1 MMHDWGSMSW
11 GWGGMLFQLL
21 FWLVIIFLIVWGVKQ
36 LAGRSQN
43 SNQLTRKD
51 NALEILRER
60 YAKGEI
66 DKQQFEAKKRDLN

>member
-1 MMHDWGSMSW
+1 MIHGWGMSW

-36 LAGRSQN
+36 LAERSHN

-66 DKQQFEAKKRDLN
+66 DKQEFESKKRDLT

>member
-1 MMHDWGSMSW
+1 MMQDWGMSW
-11 GWGGMLFQLL
+11 GWGGMVFQLL

-36 LAGRSQN
+36 IAGRSQN

-66 DKQQFEAKKRDLN
+66 DKEEFEAKKRDLS

>member
-1 MMHDWGSMSW
+1 MMHGWGMSW

-36 LAGRSQN
+36 LAERSHN

-66 DKQQFEAKKRDLN
+66 DKQEFESKKRDLT

>member
-1 MMHDWGSMSW
+1 MIHNWGMSW

-21 FWLVIIFLIVWGVKQ
+21 FWVVIIFLIVWGVKQ
-36 LAGRSQN
+36 LAGRSHN

-66 DKQQFEAKKRDLN
+66 DKQEFETKKRDIT

>member
-1 MMHDWGSMSW
+1 MIHGWGMSW

-36 LAGRSQN
+36 LAGRSHN

-66 DKQQFEAKKRDLN
+66 DKQEFESKKRDLT

>member
-1 MMHDWGSMSW
+1 MIHNWGMSW

-21 FWLVIIFLIVWGVKQ
+21 FWVVIIFLIVWGVKQ
-36 LAGRSQN
+36 LAGRSHN

-66 DKQQFEAKKRDLN
+66 DKQEFETKKRDLT

>member
-66 DKQQFEAKKRDLN
+66 DKQEFEAKKRDLT

>member
-1 MMHDWGSMSW
+1 MMHGWGMSW

-36 LAGRSQN
+36 LAGRSHN

-66 DKQQFEAKKRDLN
+66 DKQEFETKKRDIT

>member
-1 MMHDWGSMSW
+1 MMHDWGMSW
-11 GWGGMLFQLL
+11 GWGGMIFQLL

-36 LAGRSQN
+36 LAGRGQN
-43 SNQLTRKD
+43 SNLLTRKD

-66 DKQQFEAKKRDLN
+66 DKQEFEAKKRDLS

>member
-1 MMHDWGSMSW
+1 MMHDWGMSW

-36 LAGRSQN
+36 LAERSHN

-66 DKQQFEAKKRDLN
+66 DKQEFEAKKRDLT

>member
-1 MMHDWGSMSW
+1 MMHDWGMSW

-21 FWLVIIFLIVWGVKQ
+21 FWLVIVFLIIWGVKQ
-36 LAGRSQN
+36 IAGRNQN

-51 NALEILRER
+51 NVLDILRER

-66 DKQQFEAKKRDLN
+66 DKEEFEAKKRDLT